1 MVLGLVVVAA
11 GVLTWAF
18 VSTWHSRG
26 KQVYTRDEV
35 ELLRNERQ
43 TIEKMYHDSKLNR
56 KERGISDEEAQA
68 EEARFKSELERLDG
82 EIRQAEEKKAQ
93 PKPEPPKE

>member
-1 MVLGLVVVAA
+1 M
-11 GVLTWAF
+11 AF
-18 VSTWHSRG
+18 LSTWQGRS

-43 TIEKMYHDSKLNR
+43 TIQKMYDDSKLNR
-56 KERGISDEEAQA
+56 KERGISDDEAQA

-82 EIRQAEEKKAQ
+82 EIRQAEAKKAQ
-93 PKPEPPKE
+93 PKDEPPKD